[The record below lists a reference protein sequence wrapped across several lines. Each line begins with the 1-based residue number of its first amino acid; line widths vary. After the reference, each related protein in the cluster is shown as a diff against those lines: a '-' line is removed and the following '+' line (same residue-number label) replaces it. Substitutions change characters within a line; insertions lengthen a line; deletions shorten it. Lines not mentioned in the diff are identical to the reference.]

1 MAQIEKFIHGMAR
14 IMALIGGTV
23 MVLLIVLTCLS
34 VLGRNIN
41 GLGHLQAVEDGL
53 PALSGFLTSFG
64 SITGDFEL
72 LEAGIAFA
80 ILSFL
85 PWCQVMR
92 GHASVDIF
100 TTMMPETVNRWLA
113 VLWEGLFAFIII
125 VITWRMY
132 IGMHDKMRY
141 GETTFLLEF
150 PVWWGFAAGVAAAAV
165 ASVVAVYCVWERLQE
180 ALGMRTDAALNR
192 SVDH

>member
-1 MAQIEKFIHGMAR
+1 MAR
-14 IMALIGGTV
+14 VMALIGGTV
-23 MVLLIVLTCLS
+23 LVLLVIITSLS

-41 GLGHLQAVEDGL
+41 SLGHLEAVKEGM
-53 PALSGFLTSFG
+53 PAISGFLTSFG
-64 SITGDFEL
+64 SIKGDFEL

-80 ILSFL
+80 ILAFL

-92 GHASVDIF
+92 GHASVDLF
-100 TTMMPETVNRWLA
+100 TTMMPEAVNRWLSA
-113 VLWEGLFAFIII
+113 LWETLFTFIII
-125 VITWRMY
+125 IITWRMY

-150 PVWWGFAAGVAAAAV
+150 PIWWGYAAGVAAGAV
-165 ASVVAVYCVWERLQE
+165 ASVVAVYCAWQRILE
-180 ALGMRTDAALNR
+180 ATGTREVSGLNR